1 MQRTESQKANGARVR
16 SMKGGH
22 HSGRLGPRRG
32 FYQAVKKR
40 GYIRSR
46 GTLAEVDAFRV
57 RCIGHFDEA
66 GIPGAIADTLKAIG
80 VRRMSTEAMA

>member
-1 MQRTESQKANGARVR
+1 MATTPA
-16 SMKGGH
+16 
-22 HSGRLGPRRG
+22 RLGPQRG

-46 GTLAEVDAFRV
+46 GTLAEVDALRV

-66 GIPGAIADTLKAIG
+66 GVPGAVAAIADTLKAMG